1 MPNTLAGRYN
11 RPVRLGSVIEIGW
24 RAREALDRATSARV
38 LSPMRAS
45 IYIVVNGQILWLG
58 GPADVMH
65 PRAVRLSQSPD
76 LSGLVAGDTL
86 SVPPCTVAAWRA
98 APLRANP
105 AGATALRR
113 AAGHLVKSA
122 LTLGEPTGF
131 GAWLAARPLAFPL
144 AGAGKSADA
153 LAGACASDNAAGAAE
168 AALALLGFGAGLTP
182 SGDDFVGGAFFAR
195 AALTQLGEANSVA
208 WQQAAAT
215 VRSAAGVAT
224 HPISAALLGDLLD
237 GHGWSPLHDLA
248 RALASDDA
256 PAAID
261 AAARLTRLG
270 HSSGWDV
277 LAGFLGALT
286 APLLH
291 S

>member
-1 MPNTLAGRYN
+1 
-11 RPVRLGSVIEIGW
+11 VQLGSVIEIGW
-24 RAREALDRATSARV
+24 RASEALARATSARV
-38 LSPMRAS
+38 LSAMRAS

-65 PRAVRLSQSPD
+65 SRAVLLSQPPD
-76 LSGLVAGDTL
+76 VSGLVVGDTL

-98 APLRANP
+98 APLCANP

-113 AAGHLVKSA
+113 AAGQLAKSA
-122 LTLGEPTGF
+122 STLGEPTGF

-144 AGAGKSADA
+144 AGAGESADA
-153 LAGACASDNAAGAAE
+153 LAAACASDNAAGAAE

-195 AALTQLGEANSVA
+195 AALTQLGEVNSVP

-237 GHGWSPLHDLA
+237 GDGWSPLHDLA
-248 RALASDDA
+248 RALACDDA
-256 PAAID
+256 PGAFH

-291 S
+291 